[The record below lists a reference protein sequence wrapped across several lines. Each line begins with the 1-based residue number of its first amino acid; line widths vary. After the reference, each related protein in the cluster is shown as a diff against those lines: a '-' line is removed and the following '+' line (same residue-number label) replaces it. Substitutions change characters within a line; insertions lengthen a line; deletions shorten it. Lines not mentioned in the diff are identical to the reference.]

1 MLTNEVTTFSI
12 QVYKTASS
20 LLSET
25 RKMACQ
31 KVEKD
36 SFGVLKVTKRTPLK
50 KFLESKKISFEK
62 GRTFYEM
69 TKSEIIQDYK
79 VLVTM

>member
-1 MLTNEVTTFSI
+1 
-12 QVYKTASS
+12 
-20 LLSET
+20 
-25 RKMACQ
+25 MACQ

-36 SFGVLKVTKRTPLK
+36 SFAVLKVTNRTPLK
-50 KFLESKKISFEK
+50 KFLESKKIRYEK

-79 VLVTM
+79 VLVILLQRLLDCFHLFCESNVCAGSRI

>member
-1 MLTNEVTTFSI
+1 
-12 QVYKTASS
+12 
-20 LLSET
+20 
-25 RKMACQ
+25 MACK
-31 KVEKD
+31 KVKERLFD
-36 SFGVLKVTKRTPLK
+36 VLNVGKRRTPLK
-50 KFLESKKISFEK
+50 KFLESKKLRFEK

>member
-1 MLTNEVTTFSI
+1 
-12 QVYKTASS
+12 
-20 LLSET
+20 
-25 RKMACQ
+25 MACQ